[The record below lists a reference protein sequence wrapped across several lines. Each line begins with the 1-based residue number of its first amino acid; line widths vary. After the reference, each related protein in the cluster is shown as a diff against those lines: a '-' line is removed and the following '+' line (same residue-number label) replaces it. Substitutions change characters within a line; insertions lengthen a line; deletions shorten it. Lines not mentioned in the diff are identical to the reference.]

1 MITLKQD
8 ADGYIRMNKHFPQ
21 TVTIAIAFTDGAV
34 EQFSG
39 SQLNEFYDAAQAEF
53 RAENHLDAKGFS
65 RRPAKTVQSKSTIDY
80 VPVQPG
86 MGTPSA

>member
-1 MITLKQD
+1 MITLTQD
-8 ADGYIRMNKHFPQ
+8 ADGFIRMNKHFPQ
-21 TVTIAIAFTDGAV
+21 TVQFAIAFTDGSV

-39 SQLNEFYDAAQAEF
+39 RELNDIYDAAQAAF

-65 RRPAKTVQSKSTIDY
+65 RRPAKTVQSKSSIDY

-86 MGTPSA
+86 MVAR

>member
-21 TVTIAIAFTDGAV
+21 TVQLAIAFTDGSV

-39 SQLNEFYDAAQAEF
+39 SQLNAIYDAAQAAF

-65 RRPAKTVQSKSTIDY
+65 RRPAKTVQPKSTIQF
-80 VPVQPG
+80 VAVQPG
-86 MGTPSA
+86 MSTL

>member
-1 MITLKQD
+1 MITLTQD
-8 ADGYIRMNKHFPQ
+8 ADGFIRMNKHFPQ
-21 TVTIAIAFTDGAV
+21 GVQLAIAFTDGSV

-39 SQLNEFYDAAQAEF
+39 RELNAIYDTAQAEF

-86 MGTPSA
+86 MSAR